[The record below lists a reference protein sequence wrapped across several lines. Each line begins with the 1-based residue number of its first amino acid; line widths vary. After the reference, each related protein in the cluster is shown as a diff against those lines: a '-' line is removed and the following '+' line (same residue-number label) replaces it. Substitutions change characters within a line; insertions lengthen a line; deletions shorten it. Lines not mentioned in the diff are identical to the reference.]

1 MAWRFRK
8 RVKII
13 PGVYLN
19 FSTSGI
25 STTIGPRGF
34 SVNIGSKGTFLNSG
48 IPGTGLYN
56 RVPLHSNVENN
67 IEKNNA
73 QDNAEKLKYL
83 LDQTYDGSEPI
94 KSKSI
99 EQLTGNGLANLK
111 ETIIAAHKEYSEI
124 STDLE
129 TRNRQKTIVDN
140 RLYKNRRSI
149 FKFLFKKRIERL
161 EQESGELQEELDE
174 LSEQQRLSGVEL
186 RINND
191 NTFESLYKNVERG
204 YVLVTS
210 CLKIWDVTAS
220 KSIDRVQQRSFA
232 GTQVTRVE
240 VGARIESSD
249 LIQTTAVPLKLEN
262 KNGGDL
268 YFFPGF
274 VIIHEK
280 ALDFA
285 ILDYS
290 EFDLEF
296 INTQFVESESV
307 PADSKVLGNTWAKVN
322 KDGSRDKRFSGNYS
336 MPIANYGQIN
346 FKSSTGLNE
355 SFLFSNAGHAE
366 LFYKAL
372 TEYISAIKIATSLL
386 DQFK

>member
-1 MAWRFRK
+1 MTWRFRK

-19 FSTSGI
+19 FSANGI
-25 STTIGPRGF
+25 STTIGPRGL

-56 RVPLHSNVENN
+56 RVPLHGNADNN
-67 IEKNNA
+67 IEKNKA

-83 LDQTYDGSEPI
+83 LDQTYDGSGQI

-99 EQLTGNGLANLK
+99 EQLTSNGLANLK

-124 STDLE
+124 STDLD
-129 TRNRQKTIVDN
+129 TRSCQKTILDN

-149 FKFLFKKRIERL
+149 FKFFFKKRIERL
-161 EQESGELQEELDE
+161 ERESVELQEELDE
-174 LSEQQRLSGVEL
+174 LNEQQQLSGVEL

-191 NTFESLYKNVERG
+191 NTFESLYKNAERG
-204 YVLVTS
+204 YVLVTD
-210 CLKIWDVTAS
+210 CQKIWDVTAS

-240 VGARIESSD
+240 VKARIEPSG
-249 LIQTTAVPLKLEN
+249 LIHTTAVPLKLEN

-268 YFFPGF
+268 YFYPGF
-274 VIIHEK
+274 VIIHEQ

-290 EFDLEF
+290 EFDVEF

-307 PADSKVLGNTWAKVN
+307 PADSKVLGSTWAKVN

-336 MPIANYGQIN
+336 IPIANYGQIS
-346 FKSSTGLNE
+346 FISSTGLNE

-366 LFYKAL
+366 LFYKSL
-372 TEYISAIKIATSLL
+372 KDYIKAVRTATKLL
-386 DQFK
+386 NQFK